1 MFSKKDLTR
10 LMVPLI
16 IEQILAVAVGMIDV
30 IMVAKVGEAAVS
42 GVSLVDSIN
51 ILLIQLFSAM
61 ATGGA
66 VVAAQYI
73 GSKNIPR
80 ANLAAQQ
87 LLFFSVSISVAVTVF
102 ALSTN
107 GPLLKLAFGRIEADV
122 MDNARIYFYLTALSF
137 PFLAIYNSCA
147 ALFRAMGN
155 SRISMM
161 TSLWMNAINVAG
173 NFICIYLLGMGVE
186 GVAIPTLI
194 SRGVAAVMIFMMLRR
209 PQNVVHLERGT
220 KLRFYPQMIKKILQ
234 IGIPNGLESSIF
246 QFGKIILQSLVSTLG
261 TVALTG
267 FGVASN
273 LVTLEYLPGNALG
286 LGLITIVG
294 QCAGAGEYEQA
305 RQYTKKVVKLNYIIL
320 AVICTVLAIFAAPV
334 VGIYHLS
341 EATSAVTVEL
351 LVLHSFC
358 MIIWPLSF
366 TLPNALRAAADVKFT
381 MCVSVFSMWVFRI
394 GCSYLLVKG
403 FGMGVNGIWIAMF
416 VDWVFRAILF
426 VARFVSGRWKGRTLA
441 ES

>member
-73 GSKNIPR
+73 GSKNIPW
-80 ANLAAQQ
+80 ANLAAKQ
-87 LLFFSVSISVAVTVF
+87 LLLFSVCISVAVTVF

-161 TSLWMNAINVAG
+161 TSLWMNAINVVG

-220 KLRFYPQMIKKILQ
+220 KLRFCPQMIKKILQ

-305 RQYTKKVVKLNYIIL
+305 RQYTKKIVKLNYIIL
-320 AVICTVLAIFAAPV
+320 AVICTVLAIFAGPV

-426 VARFVSGRWKGRTLA
+426 VARFVSGRWKGRTLS